1 MPRSLHEFCA
11 RWRLAVNADGHG
23 ETFNAKVIIWLIGGG
38 ILAFIAYLFLS
49 TYAPETSEG
58 NNGAG
63 HALSKS
69 AIGYSGLVKLETALG
84 RAPALVRDEADLN
97 TDGLLILTPEI
108 GQNPDALA
116 KLVAARLGKPTLIVL
131 PKHETSRRPLHS
143 GWVDDAGFYA
153 PQDIAKMMSKISPMG
168 INRMRATA
176 SATFGGQVPVVI
188 FNNTSNVQY
197 ISGSYLEPIFTD
209 DLYPNDLRKNHFIIG
224 RAPNNVFILA
234 DPDVLNNIGM
244 ADPHRAYGAVRLLE
258 QLTPKG
264 QAITF
269 DLTLNGFKQGRGLLD
284 LILRP
289 PFLALTVALLV
300 AALMALLNGL
310 VRFGPALAEARAI
323 PRGKG
328 ALVANTAD
336 LLKLAKVEHELGG
349 RYAALIRDLAGSQ
362 YGLPLHTS
370 AEAATARFDAMS
382 KSRPKFSNLAYMA
395 EHAGDRAALLEA
407 AQQLDQWR
415 RSKT

>member
-1 MPRSLHEFCA
+1 MS
-11 RWRLAVNADGHG
+11 ADGHG
-23 ETFNAKVIIWLIGGG
+23 EIFNAKAIIWLIGAA

-49 TYAPETSEG
+49 TYAPEMGEG

-69 AIGYSGLVKLETALG
+69 AIGYSGFVKLETALG
-84 RAPALVRDEADLN
+84 HAPTLVRDEEDLN
-97 TDGLLILTPEI
+97 TEGLLILTPEI
-108 GQNPDALA
+108 GQDPDALA
-116 KLVAARLGKPTLIVL
+116 KLVAARDGKPTLIVL
-131 PKHETSRRPLHS
+131 PKHDTTRQPLHM
-143 GWVDDAGFYA
+143 GWVDDAGLYS
-153 PQDIAKMMSKISPMG
+153 PTDIAKLMSKIAPMG
-168 INRMRATA
+168 INRVRATA
-176 SATFGGQVPVVI
+176 TATFGGRGPVVI
-188 FNNTSNVQY
+188 FNNTPNLQY
-197 ISGSYLEPIFTD
+197 IAGSYLKPIFTD
-209 DLYPNDLRKNHFIIG
+209 DLYPDNLSKNHFIIG
-224 RAPNNVFILA
+224 LAPNNVFVLA
-234 DPDVLNNIGM
+234 DPDLLNNIGM

-264 QAITF
+264 QSISF

-289 PFLALTVALLV
+289 PFLALTIALLV

-336 LLKLAKVEHELGG
+336 LLKLARVEHELGG
-349 RYAALIRDLAGSQ
+349 RYAALIRDLAGAQ
-362 YGLPLHTS
+362 HGLPAHAS
-370 AEAATARFDAMS
+370 AESATARFDAMS
-382 KSRPKFSNLAYMA
+382 KAGPKFSNLASMA
-395 EHAGDRAALLEA
+395 DHAGDRAALLEA